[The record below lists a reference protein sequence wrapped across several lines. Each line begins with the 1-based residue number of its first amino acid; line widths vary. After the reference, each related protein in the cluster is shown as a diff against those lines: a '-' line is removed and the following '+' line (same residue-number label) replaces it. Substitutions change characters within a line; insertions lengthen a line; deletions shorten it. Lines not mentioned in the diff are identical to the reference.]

1 MYITGKVVEGQQEG
15 QRRWQEEKWGGVGW
29 GRRWGGGEQEEEEV
43 DEAVHFVVDPLL
55 EKSVLTLIIQLVFP
69 L

>member
-15 QRRWQEEKWGGVGW
+15 RRRWQEEKWGGVGW

-43 DEAVHFVVDPLL
+43 DEAVHFVVDPYWKSLYSLL
-55 EKSVLTLIIQLVFP
+55 LFS
-69 L
+69 